1 MRLCRVWPGATI
13 GRITRTGAGI
23 DMTEQ
28 PQGAGVAGARRPI
41 KSRSNRYIQL
51 LATRMAAAGI
61 SPNAISMASV
71 LLAVLGA
78 ASLLLVPGSIGLV
91 LCALGIQLRLLCN
104 VVDGLVAVEHA
115 RKTPT
120 GALFNEVPD
129 RISDAVLLV
138 ALGYAISEPWLG
150 WLAAVLAILT
160 AYIRVL
166 GGSLG
171 LAQSFQGPM
180 AKSQRMAAMTLGCLI
195 GAVEWH
201 WNHSQ
206 HALQFAAWIIVLGS
220 TLTCWARLDAISM
233 QLNGLRPGPSGH

>member
-1 MRLCRVWPGATI
+1 
-13 GRITRTGAGI
+13 
-23 DMTEQ
+23 MTEH

-41 KSRSNRYIQL
+41 KSRSNRYIQR
-51 LATRMAAAGI
+51 LASRLAGAGI
-61 SPNAISMASV
+61 SPNAISMASIV
-71 LLAVLGA
+71 LAVLGA
-78 ASLLLVPGSIGLV
+78 AFLVLVPGSIGLV
-91 LCALGIQLRLLCN
+91 LCALAIQLRLLCN

-120 GALFNEVPD
+120 GVLFNEVPD

-138 ALGYAISEPWLG
+138 ALGHAIAEPWLG

-171 LAQSFQGPM
+171 LAQNFQGPM
-180 AKSQRMAAMTLGCLI
+180 GKSQRMAAMTLGCLI
-195 GAVEWH
+195 GAIEWH
-201 WNHSQ
+201 WFHSL
-206 HALQFAAWIIVLGS
+206 HALQLAAWVIVLGS
-220 TLTCWARLDAISM
+220 TLTCWARLDSISM